1 MLLRVKAI
9 IMYLLRALFLK
20 EALWWHCKGV
30 CVCVCVCVYEM
41 QQEFGAWTRVVERR
55 GWEKNRYLFLS
66 VCFWMISTE
75 GLLFCFDV
83 RNQFESGGF
92 QRPARAG
99 NPAPVLPAQVQ
110 LLFWGV
116 RPCLMILQVCFNR
129 PQCLRFDCY
138 WFKVSRRIQ
147 SIFYSRYAWIQL
159 NDTFFN

>member
-30 CVCVCVCVYEM
+30 CVYEM
-41 QQEFGAWTRVVERR
+41 QQEFGAWARVVERR

-129 PQCLRFDCY
+129 PSASGLTAIDSRFHAE
-138 WFKVSRRIQ
+138 FKASFIPDM
-147 SIFYSRYAWIQL
+147 L
-159 NDTFFN
+159 EFN

>member
-1 MLLRVKAI
+1 MTLR
-9 IMYLLRALFLK
+9 
-20 EALWWHCKGV
+20 V
-30 CVCVCVCVYEM
+30 CVCVCVCVCVRACVRACVCEM
-41 QQEFGAWTRVVERR
+41 QQEFIAWVRVVERR

-99 NPAPVLPAQVQ
+99 KPAPVLPAQVQ

-129 PQCLRFDCY
+129 QKCLGFDCY
-138 WFKVSRRIQ
+138 WFKVSRWIQ
-147 SIFYSRYAWIQL
+147 SIYIPDML
-159 NDTFFN
+159 EFN